1 VKPAMRAQCLV
12 MKQKTSKKNNPPAAA
27 CLASDSRSGPA
38 VIDKEDTR
46 EVLRIVGPAR
56 RGFLKGKREMSQWN
70 ITFAQINQT
79 IVHVDARTEEQARL
93 RASRDWLE
101 EVRQELCILSV
112 EAVEDE

>member
-1 VKPAMRAQCLV
+1 
-12 MKQKTSKKNNPPAAA
+12 
-27 CLASDSRSGPA
+27 
-38 VIDKEDTR
+38 
-46 EVLRIVGPAR
+46 
-56 RGFLKGKREMSQWN
+56 MSQWN